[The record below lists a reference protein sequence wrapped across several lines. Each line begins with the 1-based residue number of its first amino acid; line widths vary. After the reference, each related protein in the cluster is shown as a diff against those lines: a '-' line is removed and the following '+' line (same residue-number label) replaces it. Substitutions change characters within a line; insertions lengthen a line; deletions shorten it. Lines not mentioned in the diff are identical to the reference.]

1 MMVQSLERQQLAHPT
16 VQCARSFGPP
26 CDHDRENDEVLGD
39 YAHENDLLNDRGNVL
54 RDDHDNDRLNDR
66 DNGLL
71 VHQVHCDHGHEN
83 DEGSD
88 DHGREND
95 LLDQTLDGH
104 DHVNALLGAREGLV
118 MIRRDFPFFTLNFGK
133 YFCII
138 W

>member
-54 RDDHDNDRLNDR
+54 RDNDR

-118 MIRRDFPFFTLNFGK
+118 RFSIF
-133 YFCII
+133 YFKFWEIFLHYLVKFKQQ
-138 W
+138 